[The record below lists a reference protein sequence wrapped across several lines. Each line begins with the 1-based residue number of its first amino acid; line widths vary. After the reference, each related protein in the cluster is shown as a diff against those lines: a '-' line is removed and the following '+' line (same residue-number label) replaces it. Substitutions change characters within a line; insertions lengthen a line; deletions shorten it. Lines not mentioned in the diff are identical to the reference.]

1 MALLLWVQLALALV
15 IGVTWK
21 VQRLEKQC
29 FCDEQ
34 LWPPRGPL
42 SCVRLSSPM
51 CFREQILLFLLQQVV
66 LALWPCGPLTRPLWA
81 PLCLGP
87 LDHL

>member
-21 VQRLEKQC
+21 VQRLEKRC

-42 SCVRLSSPM
+42 SCVRPSSPM